1 MNDNFINQFGKPRP
15 PSREFAVSLY
25 KRINEPM
32 HTPART
38 LLFRTLT
45 ITLAVMAVLAAVLF
59 VSPPARAFADGVIHR
74 FGFFIFVQG
83 EIQPEPTKQAPHD
96 EENVDQA
103 AAQAKKEAIPPGEPD
118 AAAASQVAGFPV
130 LAPTYLPEGFTLL
143 HGWMVEK
150 KGELVQSVT
159 VSYKYG
165 ENEVLMINQ
174 VHSGPDTPPL
184 TITMPEIQDVTV
196 RGQPGVWLPEEK
208 HSLVWVE
215 NGVTITIESNALNL
229 EEALKI
235 AESMGK

>member
-15 PSREFAVSLY
+15 PSCEFAVSLY

-103 AAQAKKEAIPPGEPD
+103 AAQARKKPSPPANQMPLRPARWLVSPSWPPPIYPKD
-118 AAAASQVAGFPV
+118 LRSSMV
-130 LAPTYLPEGFTLL
+130 
-143 HGWMVEK
+143 GWWK
-150 KGELVQSVT
+150 KRVNSSSPSPFL
-159 VSYKYG
+159 
-165 ENEVLMINQ
+165 INTARMR
-174 VHSGPDTPPL
+174 S
-184 TITMPEIQDVTV
+184 
-196 RGQPGVWLPEEK
+196 
-208 HSLVWVE
+208 
-215 NGVTITIESNALNL
+215 
-229 EEALKI
+229 
-235 AESMGK
+235 